1 MTDLPCTHQNEIR
14 DVSPHELGICK
25 ECHALGDSW
34 VSLRMCL
41 FCGNVGCCDSSKN
54 KHATKHFTET
64 AHPVMRSV
72 TDGEDFSWCYVDK
85 VYL

>member
-14 DVSPHELGICK
+14 DVTPNKLGVCE
-25 ECHALGDSW
+25 ECRALEDSW

-41 FCGNVGCCDSSKN
+41 TCGNIGCCDSSKN
-54 KHATKHFTET
+54 RHATTHFKKTG
-64 AHPVMRSV
+64 HPVMQSV